1 MKYSEQFK
9 WDTLDKTAFKTL
21 RNRHVK
27 TKLKKDLDT
36 NSTARDEV
44 LPEYHSGDELVIQRP
59 KKTTRARK

>member
-21 RNRHVK
+21 RNRHMK
-27 TKLKKDLDT
+27 TKLKKELDT
-36 NSTARDEV
+36 RDEV
-44 LPEYHSGDELVIQRP
+44 LPEYHSGNELVIQRP

>member
-9 WDTLDKTAFKTL
+9 WDTHDKTAFKKL

-27 TKLKKDLDT
+27 KKDKNELET
-36 NSTARDEV
+36 RDEV
-44 LPEYHSGDELVIQRP
+44 LSEYQSGNELVIQRA